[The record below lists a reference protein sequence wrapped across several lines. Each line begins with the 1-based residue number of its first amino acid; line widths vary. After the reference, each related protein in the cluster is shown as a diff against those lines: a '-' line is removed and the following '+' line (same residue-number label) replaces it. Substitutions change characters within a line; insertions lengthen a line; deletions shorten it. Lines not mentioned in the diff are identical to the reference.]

1 MQDPGLGYPEI
12 GELPKACPWQA
23 RPLAAPPQGVPPMAQ
38 DLSAKR
44 IESGP
49 VAGNG
54 VVVEIPLHHSMQPC
68 ALLGDRLM
76 PLSQQ
81 RLLHR
86 LQFGAEPLRHR
97 LPPYVKPLGLARSS
111 TEVGEAQE
119 VEGFRLALVTLL
131 SISGGEPSEFDQSR
145 FVRVQRQAE
154 LVKTFLKF
162 LQETFGLAAVLEP
175 NDEIVGITHSN
186 DIACGELRPPPLD
199 PQVED
204 VVQVHVSQ
212 EG

>member
-1 MQDPGLGYPEI
+1 MASTRTGQPLCAKWAKHGTLSRAAKTSGFSWRIAWRGRRGRGSRYGRALRPSPRTDPYVQHYRIRLLLRVFGAEARVRIRMQDPGLGYPEI
-12 GELPKACPWQA
+12 GELPKAYPWQA

-54 VVVEIPLHHSMQPC
+54 VVVEIPLHRSMQPC

-86 LQFGAEPLRHR
+86 LQFGAKPLRHR
-97 LPPYVKPLGLARSS
+97 LPP
-111 TEVGEAQE
+111 
-119 VEGFRLALVTLL
+119 
-131 SISGGEPSEFDQSR
+131 
-145 FVRVQRQAE
+145 
-154 LVKTFLKF
+154 
-162 LQETFGLAAVLEP
+162 
-175 NDEIVGITHSN
+175 
-186 DIACGELRPPPLD
+186 
-199 PQVED
+199 
-204 VVQVHVSQ
+204 
-212 EG
+212 